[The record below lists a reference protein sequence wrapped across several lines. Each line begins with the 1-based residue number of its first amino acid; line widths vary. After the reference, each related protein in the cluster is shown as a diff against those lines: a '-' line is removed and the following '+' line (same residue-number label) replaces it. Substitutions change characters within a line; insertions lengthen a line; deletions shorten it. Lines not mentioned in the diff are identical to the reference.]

1 MTALLASA
9 ELGPKFA
16 LIQPEIAVFAGA
28 VLCAVLGVSRS
39 GAIRASVPFISV
51 ATLAVAFALLLR
63 TWTPEAAAAAE
74 LPMPMLGKYVVA
86 LLCIVGAGHVLASAG
101 SVDRGVERQ
110 IASGSAPFDPVRV
123 IGG

>member
-39 GAIRASVPFISV
+39 GAVRASVPFISV
-51 ATLAVAFALLLR
+51 ATLAVAFALAR
-63 TWTPEAAAAAE
+63 WPSRVGAAAAAGG
-74 LPMPMLGKYVVA
+74 MA
-86 LLCIVGAGHVLASAG
+86 RAHRRRS
-101 SVDRGVERQ
+101 
-110 IASGSAPFDPVRV
+110 SGP
-123 IGG
+123 GGPP